1 MIEIIGLCKSY
12 KEQSVYNH
20 LNLSIKEAQVTSILG
35 PSGCG
40 KTTLLRILAGL
51 EPYDSGEI
59 IGLENKRIAY
69 MFQEDRLMPW
79 LNVWQNI
86 AYVLKTKYNKQ
97 QIEEKIECLLKI
109 LQLEPYRDYPIDKLS
124 GGMRRRIA
132 LGRALVYESEIL
144 LLDEPFKGL
153 DETLKEKLYEAI
165 LKEVEIDR
173 RTVICV
179 THDVNEARSLGDS
192 IYLSSSEVINEISLK
207 NSMK

>member
-1 MIEIIGLCKSY
+1 MIEMIGLCKSY
-12 KEQSVYNH
+12 EEQSVYNH

-97 QIEEKIECLLKI
+97 QIEEKIEHLLRI
-109 LQLEPYRDYPIDKLS
+109 LQLESYRDYPINKLS
-124 GGMRRRIA
+124 GGMRRRVA
-132 LGRALVYESEIL
+132 LGRAFIYESEIL

-153 DETLKEKLYEAI
+153 DEALKETLYEAI
-165 LKEVEIDR
+165 LNEVKMAK

-179 THDVNEARSLGDS
+179 THDVKEATSLGDC
-192 IYLSSSEVINEISLK
+192 IYLSSSEQINEISLK
-207 NSMK
+207 NSEK

>member
-12 KEQSVYNH
+12 KEQSVHNH

-97 QIEEKIECLLKI
+97 QIEEKIERLLNI
-109 LQLEPYRDYPIDKLS
+109 LQLEPYRDYSIDKLS

-153 DETLKEKLYEAI
+153 DEALKEKLYEAI

-192 IYLSSSEVINEISLK
+192 IHLSSSEVINEISLK